1 MKEKAAGQE
10 ALENLEAEF
19 DQLQNDV
26 GQQKQDLDEAKKE
39 NAALSENLEKEKTN
53 HEEYLK
59 FKASSESDEKEQMK
73 KLSDE
78 IEKLS
83 DDNKNLR
90 EETDQ
95 AKVELDI
102 AAKAGSELAAKVKSL
117 EEALSKSGALQ
128 KELDEI
134 KSQLEN
140 KQTELDDANDRA
152 AKAAESAAAATAAAA
167 AAAADKKA
175 KAGKTKTTAADKMK
189 DEQIEELK
197 EELADK
203 EDELECAEEEVKRLR
218 EMLDAKN
225 NDGVAEVVIATETE
239 PEVPK
244 VVVAELSGG
253 TSGNATEETEDAT
266 ATAEIQRLLS
276 EQDGLRIREAERDRQ
291 VQDRL
296 ESQRTMLAA
305 VRSRRLWDAEDTASA
320 SEKMK
325 KMSAMKAK
333 LLAKKAALEEKKAKL
348 AAEKKRK
355 AEAEAEASA
364 GEGEDEGE
372 GDDKPAMKT
381 RLRSKKA
388 KKGK

>member
-1 MKEKAAGQE
+1 MKEKAVGEE
-10 ALENLEAEF
+10 ALENVKAEF

-39 NAALSENLEKEKTN
+39 NVALSENLEKEKAN

-83 DDNKNLR
+83 EDNTNLR
-90 EETDQ
+90 EDADQ

-102 AAKAGSELAAKVKSL
+102 AAKAGSEIAAKIKSL
-117 EEALSKSGALQ
+117 EEAVSKSGALQ
-128 KELDEI
+128 KELTDI
-134 KSQLEN
+134 RTQLET
-140 KQTELDDANDRA
+140 KQTELGDANDRA
-152 AKAAESAAAATAAAA
+152 SKAAESAAAATTA

-175 KAGKTKTTAADKMK
+175 NKAGKTKPTAADKMK
-189 DEQIEELK
+189 DEQIERLT

-225 NDGVAEVVIATETE
+225 NDGV
-239 PEVPK
+239 PEVFVTAVPEPDVPN
-244 VVVAELSGG
+244 VVVADLSGG
-253 TSGNATEETEDAT
+253 ASGNTGEEMKEDT
-266 ATAEIQRLLS
+266 TFTAETQRLRS
-276 EQDGLRIREAERDRQ
+276 EQDGLRIREAEP
-291 VQDRL
+291 
-296 ESQRTMLAA
+296 
-305 VRSRRLWDAEDTASA
+305 
-320 SEKMK
+320 EKMK

-355 AEAEAEASA
+355 AEAEASA
-364 GEGEDEGE
+364 GEGE
-372 GDDKPAMKT
+372 PAIKT